1 MLISLITKEIAGVS
15 KLQVEFSCLV
25 QTKTLVYGGRIYL
38 VSPFRQLVVFRC
50 QRPRHFR
57 RPVGARYS
65 LTRDF
70 GVNR

>member
-1 MLISLITKEIAGVS
+1 
-15 KLQVEFSCLV
+15 
-25 QTKTLVYGGRIYL
+25 
-38 VSPFRQLVVFRC
+38 VVFRC